1 MSKSQKKTTDKQNKE
16 DKQQDIDS
24 QESSNENDQTESLDD
39 LKAKITEL
47 EGAVLYAKAE
57 TENFRKRS
65 IDEMDK
71 TRKYAIENFASE
83 ILLVKDSL
91 DASLMVNESSLEN
104 YKEGMEL
111 TSKQLT
117 SVFEKLNIK
126 EIDPKGEVFD
136 PNFHEAMTMV
146 ESDQDAN
153 TVISVM
159 QKGYT
164 LNERVLRPAL
174 VTVAKE
180 KELTCRVEINTN
192 DPIY

>member
-1 MSKSQKKTTDKQNKE
+1 MSKSQKKTSNKPKNETDQAIKE
-16 DKQQDIDS
+16 DEELSNNKD
-24 QESSNENDQTESLDD
+24 QEESDDD
-39 LKAKITEL
+39 LKAKIAEL
-47 EGAVLYAKAE
+47 EAAVLYAKAE

-71 TRKYAIENFASE
+71 ARKYAIENFASE

-91 DASLMVNESSLEN
+91 DAALMVDESSIEN
-104 YKEGMEL
+104 YKEGIEL
-111 TSKQLT
+111 TSKQLI

-126 EIDPKGEVFD
+126 EVDPKGDIFYFF
-136 PNFHEAMTMV
+136 FHEAMTMV
-146 ESDQDAN
+146 ESDQEPN

-180 KELTCRVEINTN
+180 KN
-192 DPIY
+192 

>member
-1 MSKSQKKTTDKQNKE
+1 MKSKYFMSKSQKKTTAKLNQE
-16 DKQQDIDS
+16 DKQKNIDA
-24 QESSNENDQTESLDD
+24 QELSNENEQTESLDD
-39 LKAKITEL
+39 LKAKIAEL
-47 EGAVLYAKAE
+47 EASVLYAKAE

-71 TRKYAIENFASE
+71 ARKYAIENFASE
-83 ILLVKDSL
+83 ILLVKDSF
-91 DASLMVNESSLEN
+91 DAALMVDESSLEN
-104 YKEGMEL
+104 YKEGIEL

-117 SVFEKLNIK
+117 SVFEKLNIQ
-126 EIDPKGEVFD
+126 EVNPKGEIFD

-153 TVISVM
+153 TIISVM

-164 LNERVLRPAL
+164 LNDRVLRPAL

-180 KELTCRVEINTN
+180 KN
-192 DPIY
+192 

>member
-1 MSKSQKKTTDKQNKE
+1 MSKSQKKTTAKPNQDDKQK
-16 DKQQDIDS
+16 DIDN
-24 QESSNENDQTESLDD
+24 QELSNEKEQTESIND

-71 TRKYAIENFASE
+71 ARKYAIENFASE

-91 DASLMVNESSLEN
+91 DSALMVDESSLEN

-117 SVFEKLNIK
+117 SIFEKLNIK
-126 EIDPKGEVFD
+126 EVDPKGEVFD

-180 KELTCRVEINTN
+180 KN
-192 DPIY
+192 

>member
-1 MSKSQKKTTDKQNKE
+1 MSKSQKKTTAKQNKE
-16 DKQQDIDS
+16 DKQQDIEK
-24 QESSNENDQTESLDD
+24 QEVSNKNENENDQIESLDD
-39 LKAKITEL
+39 LKAKIAEL

-57 TENFRKRS
+57 TENFRIRS

-91 DASLMVNESSLEN
+91 DASLMVDESSLEN

-111 TSKQLT
+111 TAKQLT

-164 LNERVLRPAL
+164 LNERVLRPPL
-174 VTVAKE
+174 
-180 KELTCRVEINTN
+180 LL
-192 DPIY
+192 

>member
-1 MSKSQKKTTDKQNKE
+1 LLSINLNEIKIYFMSKSQKKTTAKPNQE
-16 DKQQDIDS
+16 DKQKDIDN
-24 QESSNENDQTESLDD
+24 QELSNEKEQTESLDD

-71 TRKYAIENFASE
+71 ARKYAIENFASE

-91 DASLMVNESSLEN
+91 DSALMVDESSLEN

-117 SVFEKLNIK
+117 SIFEKLNIK
-126 EIDPKGEVFD
+126 EVDPKGEVFD

-180 KELTCRVEINTN
+180 KN
-192 DPIY
+192 

>member
-1 MSKSQKKTTDKQNKE
+1 MSKSQKKSTAKSSHESKQNVKE
-16 DKQQDIDS
+16 EQDLAKNED
-24 QESSNENDQTESLDD
+24 QEESLDK
-39 LKAKITEL
+39 LKEKIAEL
-47 EGAVLYAKAE
+47 EAAVLYAKAE

-71 TRKYAIENFASE
+71 ARKYAIENFATE

-91 DASLMVNESSLEN
+91 DAALMVDESSIEN
-104 YKEGMEL
+104 YKEGIEL
-111 TSKQLT
+111 TSKQLI

-126 EIDPKGEVFD
+126 EVDPKGDVFD

-180 KELTCRVEINTN
+180 KS
-192 DPIY
+192 

>member
-1 MSKSQKKTTDKQNKE
+1 MSKSEKKTSNKRENETDQAIKE
-16 DKQQDIDS
+16 DEELSNNKD
-24 QESSNENDQTESLDD
+24 QEESDDD
-39 LKAKITEL
+39 LKAKIVEL
-47 EGAVLYAKAE
+47 EAAVLYAKAE

-71 TRKYAIENFASE
+71 ARKYAIENFASE

-91 DASLMVNESSLEN
+91 DAALMVDESSIEN
-104 YKEGMEL
+104 YKEGIEL
-111 TSKQLT
+111 TSKQLI

-126 EIDPKGEVFD
+126 GDIFD

-146 ESDQDAN
+146 ESDQEPN

-180 KELTCRVEINTN
+180 KN
-192 DPIY
+192 

>member
-1 MSKSQKKTTDKQNKE
+1 MSKSQKKTTAKQSKE
-16 DKQQDIDS
+16 DKQQDIDT
-24 QESSNENDQTESLDD
+24 QEVSNENDQTESLDD

-91 DASLMVNESSLEN
+91 DASLMVDESSLEN

-111 TSKQLT
+111 TAKQLT

-174 VTVAKE
+174 VTVQK
-180 KELTCRVEINTN
+180 KRINLES
-192 DPIY
+192 

>member
-1 MSKSQKKTTDKQNKE
+1 MSKSQKKSTAKSSHNSKQDVKE
-16 DKQQDIDS
+16 EQDLAKNED
-24 QESSNENDQTESLDD
+24 QEESLDK
-39 LKAKITEL
+39 LKEKMAEL
-47 EGAVLYAKAE
+47 EAAVLYAKAE
-57 TENFRKRS
+57 TENLRKRS

-71 TRKYAIENFASE
+71 ARKYAIENFATE

-91 DASLMVNESSLEN
+91 DAALMVDESSIES
-104 YKEGMEL
+104 YKEGIEL
-111 TSKQLT
+111 TSKQLI

-126 EIDPKGEVFD
+126 EVDPKGDVFD

-180 KELTCRVEINTN
+180 KS
-192 DPIY
+192 

>member
-1 MSKSQKKTTDKQNKE
+1 MSKSQKKNTAKPNQE
-16 DKQQDIDS
+16 DKQKDIDN
-24 QESSNENDQTESLDD
+24 QELSNGKEQTESIDD

-71 TRKYAIENFASE
+71 ARKYAIENFAAE

-91 DASLMVNESSLEN
+91 DAALMVDESSLEN
-104 YKEGMEL
+104 YKEGIEL

-117 SVFEKLNIK
+117 SVFEKLNIQ
-126 EIDPKGEVFD
+126 EVNPKGEIFD

-153 TVISVM
+153 TIISVM

-164 LNERVLRPAL
+164 LNDRVLRPAL

-180 KELTCRVEINTN
+180 KN
-192 DPIY
+192 

>member
-1 MSKSQKKTTDKQNKE
+1 MRSIQNFMSKSQKKSTTKSN
-16 DKQQDIDS
+16 QQSS
-24 QESSNENDQTESLDD
+24 QEETKEKEVTSKENQEESLDN

-65 IDEMDK
+65 IDEIDK
-71 TRKYAIENFASE
+71 ARKYAIENFASE

-91 DASLMVNESSLEN
+91 DAALMIDESSLEN
-104 YKEGMEL
+104 YKEGMDL
-111 TSKQLT
+111 TSKQLI
-117 SVFEKLNIK
+117 SVFEKLNIQ
-126 EIDPKGEVFD
+126 EVDPKGEVFD

-164 LNERVLRPAL
+164 LNDRVLRPAL

-180 KELTCRVEINTN
+180 KN
-192 DPIY
+192 

>member
-1 MSKSQKKTTDKQNKE
+1 MSKSPKKTTIKLNQE
-16 DKQQDIDS
+16 DKQKDIDN
-24 QESSNENDQTESLDD
+24 QELSNGKEQTESIDD

-71 TRKYAIENFASE
+71 ARKYAIENFAAE

-91 DASLMVNESSLEN
+91 DAALMVDESSLEN
-104 YKEGMEL
+104 YKEGIEL

-117 SVFEKLNIK
+117 SVFEKLNIQ
-126 EIDPKGEVFD
+126 EVNPKGEIFD

-153 TVISVM
+153 TIISVM

-164 LNERVLRPAL
+164 LNDRVLRPAL

-180 KELTCRVEINTN
+180 KN
-192 DPIY
+192 